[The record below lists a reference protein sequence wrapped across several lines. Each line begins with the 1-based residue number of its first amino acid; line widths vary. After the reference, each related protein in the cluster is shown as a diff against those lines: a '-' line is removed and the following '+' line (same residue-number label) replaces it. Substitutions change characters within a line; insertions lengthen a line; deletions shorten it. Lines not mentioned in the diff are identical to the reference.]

1 MAVTFRITDA
11 GWAAWLAAEA
21 GAASITISHV
31 AFGDNGHAIDD
42 EATALVNE
50 RARVGAAGGQSIGP
64 QQIHLTAIEDSALD
78 YAIREIGL
86 FLSTGELFAQWSDV
100 SEVAGNKSA
109 SLPYVLTID
118 LALDDIADGGVT
130 IEETE
135 ISFPPATTEISGRIE
150 IATEAEVLTGTDAVR
165 AVTPATLA
173 ARTATDERAGLV
185 ELASNTETQTGADNA
200 RAVTPASLASLTA
213 TLTRRGLVELATEAE
228 VLTGTD
234 TNRAVTPQG
243 LAALTATDGRRGLI
257 ELATQTEVNT
267 GTDAD
272 RAVTPATLAARLSTI
287 TVPTASTTTPGVIE
301 IATQTEVNT
310 GTDTERAIT
319 PATLAVR
326 LDALEL
332 GDIGTGELLDEAV
345 TLPKIQHI
353 NTARVMG
360 RITAGTG
367 DVELLTAANLRTLIN
382 VEDGATADQTGA
394 EIKAAYEGEADTN
407 ALTDARAAKIDH
419 LTVTTA
425 TDLDALRTR
434 VAELDAAVV
443 LQGDWDASSGSFPG
457 SGAAQAGWS
466 WIVSVGG
473 TVDSVEF
480 SVGDRI
486 VALDDNASATTY
498 AANWLKLDYTDRV
511 SSVAGRTGNVVIS
524 TADISGLGTISTQNA
539 NAVDISGVFGTL
551 DGGGSGSIT
560 GAGSITGNSIYGR
573 SIISTSGNAAFDTV
587 ASLVAEDV
595 MDSRSYSSAGAGVV
609 IHDAGN
615 PYEPFM
621 VLDLETLRW
630 FDGAGTELYR
640 LGPGAA
646 GSFTPGNGSGGGSV
660 TWVDQRGRHQIIG
673 NRVHISLRLSWTAS
687 SGTPSM
693 IINGLP
699 AAPALDK
706 EGLTI
711 SYRGSRGHT
720 GSPNYYEEVLRAYT
734 DLATGTIVVRGC
746 TPTGVDGAHKFYNED
761 AEVMI
766 SGSYEIDLSA
776 L

>member
-135 ISFPPATTEISGRIE
+135 ISFPPATESLAGRIE
-150 IATEAEVLTGTDAVR
+150 IATTAEVLTGTDAVR

-213 TLTRRGLVELATEAE
+213 TLTRRGLVELATESE

-234 TNRAVTPQG
+234 NARAVTPQG
-243 LAALTATDGRRGLI
+243 LAALTATDARRGLI

-267 GTDAD
+267 GTDSD

-419 LTVTTA
+419 LTVTAA

-443 LQGDWDASSGSFPG
+443 LQGEWDASSGSFPG
-457 SGAAQAGWS
+457 GGDAQPGHS
-466 WIVSVGG
+466 WLVSVGG

-480 SVGDRI
+480 SAGDRI
-486 VALDDNASATTY
+486 VALAEDASATTY

-524 TADISGLGTISTQNA
+524 TADISGLGTIAEQDADDVN
-539 NAVDISGVFGTL
+539 ISGIFDLLAGTYL
-551 DGGGSGSIT
+551 SATHGVYITDSAVWAEEEPGVALVTESGFLADFSASGKSMAGPGIVVYSNVSGTGGHNPRLIGDRDGLLWV
-560 GAGSITGNSIYGR
+560 
-573 SIISTSGNAAFDTV
+573 D
-587 ASLVAEDV
+587 
-595 MDSRSYSSAGAGVV
+595 
-609 IHDAGN
+609 DAGN
-615 PYEPFM
+615 
-621 VLDLETLRW
+621 DLFRI
-630 FDGAGTELYR
+630 GPAAAGT
-640 LGPGAA
+640 
-646 GSFTPGNGSGGGSV
+646 FTPGNGSGGGSV